1 MSSNETKT
9 YALETFHNLG
19 RWLRARWFR
28 LRQPDLAMLA
38 DQMANTG
45 VFLDSTVI
53 LPNTGSEPV
62 IKWFEERLAY
72 AETSESHLCRVTHV
86 PPDVDIKQRGWTR
99 QTVDLCSWHD
109 RPAAW
114 WNEGAP
120 TVAASI
126 PAEHERLFLSMLYS
140 IPIDNYGSPI
150 PAWGATEGQLSS
162 A

>member
-53 LPNTGSEPV
+53 
-62 IKWFEERLAY
+62 
-72 AETSESHLCRVTHV
+72 
-86 PPDVDIKQRGWTR
+86 PPP
-99 QTVDLCSWHD
+99 L
-109 RPAAW
+109 
-114 WNEGAP
+114 
-120 TVAASI
+120 
-126 PAEHERLFLSMLYS
+126 L
-140 IPIDNYGSPI
+140 
-150 PAWGATEGQLSS
+150 
-162 A
+162 